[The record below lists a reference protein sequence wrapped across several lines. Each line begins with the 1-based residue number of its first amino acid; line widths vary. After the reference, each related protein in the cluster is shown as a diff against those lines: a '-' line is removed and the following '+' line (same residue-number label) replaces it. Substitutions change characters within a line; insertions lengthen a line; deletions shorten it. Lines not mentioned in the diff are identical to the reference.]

1 MSTAAPLS
9 VGLVG
14 TGYRATNIYKPIF
27 ESLRPWLTLT
37 AVCDP
42 VKEHADAYAEDM
54 NVPAFYSLQEMVASD
69 TIEAALV
76 VAPIDLHH
84 AVSCYLSQHG
94 IPHLV
99 ETVMTNTLV
108 QAREMVETAEENDV
122 VLRIAENF
130 FRFPFDRIAK
140 AIADTG
146 FIGPI
151 KRVSCYDGHTGYHNN
166 SRWIKFYDAY
176 PEYAQAIYHGM
187 PTEGH
192 IELYHSVPMG
202 DLKNAPRRYHASEQ
216 YRAHFY
222 FFPDD
227 RFVVDHAANIKC
239 LLGRLPRP
247 GYTEMNGSRGTIAR
261 LATTNWFAE
270 AEVRYCS
277 DQALRRDGIAD
288 EIYPIQHTSE
298 NGCWATE
305 FVDLPIGRI
314 EYLNS
319 FRPTNTPAMHAARD
333 YYAAVVMTHIV
344 DFVRAVRGEAE
355 SEYMPQDALMA
366 TMMDVAVRESAMRNG
381 ERLALPL
388 DGDLA
393 ADEIEL
399 DALREKHGVD
409 PLDIEAMLDVS
420 VPPPWQ
426 P

>member
-1 MSTAAPLS
+1 MSPAAPLS

-14 TGYRATNIYKPIF
+14 TGYRASNIYKPIF
-27 ESLRPWLTLT
+27 ESLSPWLKLS

-42 VKEHADAYAEDM
+42 VKEHADAYAADM
-54 NVPAFYSLQEMVASD
+54 GVPAFYSLQEMVASG

-76 VAPIDLHH
+76 VAPIDIHH
-84 AVSCYLSQHG
+84 AVSCYLSEHG
-94 IPHLV
+94 IHHLV

-108 QAREMVETAEENDV
+108 QAQEMVKTAQENNV
-122 VLRIAENF
+122 ILRIAENF

-151 KRVSCYDGHTGYHNN
+151 KRVSCFHGHTGYHNN

-187 PTEGH
+187 PTEGRY
-192 IELYHSVPMG
+192 ELYHSMPLTDPEKVV
-202 DLKNAPRRYHASEQ
+202 RRYHTSEM

-222 FFPDD
+222 FFPDN
-227 RFVVDHAANIKC
+227 RLVVDHSGNIKC
-239 LLGRLPRP
+239 QLGRLPRP

-261 LATTNWFAE
+261 WATANWFAA

-277 DQALRRDGIAD
+277 DEALLKDGIAD
-288 EIYPIQHTSE
+288 EIYPIEHVADG
-298 NGCWATE
+298 NCWAAE
-305 FVDLPIGRI
+305 FVDLPIGRV
-314 EYLNS
+314 EYVNP
-319 FRPTNTPAMHAARD
+319 FRPANTPAMHAVRD

-355 SEYMPQDALMA
+355 SEYTEQDALMA
-366 TMMDVAVRESAMRNG
+366 MMMDVAVRESAHRKG

-388 DGDLA
+388 TGDLEVEA
-393 ADEIEL
+393 VALAEL
-399 DALREKHGVD
+399 QKKTGVN
-409 PLDIEAMLDVS
+409 PLDIEAMLAVN
-420 VPPPWQ
+420 VPPP
-426 P
+426 

>member
-1 MSTAAPLS
+1 MSSATPVPEPLSKPLS

-27 ESLRPWLTLT
+27 ESLSPWVKLA

-42 VKEHADAYAEDM
+42 VREHADAYAEDM
-54 NVPAFYSLQEMVASD
+54 DVHAFYSLQDMVASD

-84 AVSCYLSQHG
+84 AVSCYLSEHG

-99 ETVMTNTLV
+99 ETSMSSTLIQAQQMV
-108 QAREMVETAEENDV
+108 QTAEENGV
-122 VLRIAENF
+122 ILRISENF

-151 KRVSCYDGHTGYHNN
+151 KRVSCFHDHTGYHNN
-166 SRWIKFYDAY
+166 SRWIKFYGAY
-176 PEYAQAIYHGM
+176 PEYAQAIYHRM

-192 IELYHSVPMG
+192 YELEH
-202 DLKNAPRRYHASEQ
+202 RYHTSEL

-227 RFVVDHAANIKC
+227 RLVIDHAGNIKC
-239 LLGRLPRP
+239 LLGRYPRP

-261 LATTNWFAE
+261 WATDNWHGA

-277 DQALRRDGIAD
+277 DEALLKDGIAD
-288 EIYPIQHTSE
+288 EIYPIEHIAD
-298 NGCWATE
+298 GDCWAAE
-305 FVDLPIGRI
+305 RVDLPIGRV
-314 EYLNS
+314 EYVNP
-319 FRPTNTPAMHAARD
+319 FRPANTPAMHATRD
-333 YYAAVVMTHIV
+333 YYAAVIMTHIV
-344 DFVRAVRGEAE
+344 DFARAVRQEAE
-355 SEYMPQDALMA
+355 SEYTAQDAMMA
-366 TMMDVAVRESAMRNG
+366 MMMEAAVRESVMRNG

-388 DGDLA
+388 TGELESEAAALA
-393 ADEIEL
+393 
-399 DALREKHGVD
+399 ALREKHGVD
-409 PLDIEAMLDVS
+409 PLDVEAMLALK
-420 VPPPWQ
+420 VPQ